1 MIIIGRTPEEIEKE
15 KDKKQD
21 ASPSTSGSTNSS
33 NTGKGSKESE
43 SDFEGQISRTDKGK
57 TSANPKYQRIKGIVI
72 LLKFIY
78 YPLLFYQLS

>member
-21 ASPSTSGSTNSS
+21 GSTNSS

-57 TSANPKYQRIKGIVI
+57 TSVNPKYQRIKGIVI

>member
-21 ASPSTSGSTNSS
+21 GSTNSS

-43 SDFEGQISRTDKGK
+43 SDSEGQISRTDKGK
-57 TSANPKYQRIKGIVI
+57 TSVNPKYQRIKGIVI